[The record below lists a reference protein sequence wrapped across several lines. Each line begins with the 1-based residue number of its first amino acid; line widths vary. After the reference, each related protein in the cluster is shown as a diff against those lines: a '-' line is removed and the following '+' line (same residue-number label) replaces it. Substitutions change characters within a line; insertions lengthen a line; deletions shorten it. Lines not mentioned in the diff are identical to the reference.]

1 LSVTPFTRAV
11 FSVNPPGILEVLSC
25 VTCLLLFFFFADHL
39 IRKADVRARG
49 LPAGKGPSGRG
60 KAKDPG

>member
-25 VTCLLLFFFFADHL
+25 VTCPLLFFRDHL
-39 IRKADVRARG
+39 
-49 LPAGKGPSGRG
+49 
-60 KAKDPG
+60 PGGFAC

>member
-25 VTCLLLFFFFADHL
+25 VTCPLLFLLLLDH
-39 IRKADVRARG
+39 
-49 LPAGKGPSGRG
+49 LPAGF
-60 KAKDPG
+60 AC

>member
-25 VTCLLLFFFFADHL
+25 VTCLLLFSFFLFLCGSSDPQSERAS
-39 IRKADVRARG
+39 RGERPVRAR
-49 LPAGKGPSGRG
+49 KS
-60 KAKDPG
+60 